1 MNVKFHKNCE
11 NTGEILKISY
21 VTYSFVK
28 FDIIFSG
35 SHKKLSLVLLQMTNY
50 IFSPWKKEKRMRY
63 CLSYSGTGFLS
74 TKNRN
79 YSIFWWIP
87 S

>member
-50 IFSPWKKEKRMRY
+50 IFSP
-63 CLSYSGTGFLS
+63 
-74 TKNRN
+74 
-79 YSIFWWIP
+79 
-87 S
+87 